1 MWTAPPVTSAST
13 IRRPVEVAKW
23 PTLTSFQKAEQMWAW
38 IVLVLVILA
47 ALILRVVTT
56 RADSFTA
63 SQQFDP
69 SLIASWIAPA
79 STEVP
84 G

>member
-1 MWTAPPVTSAST
+1 MADIDVVPKGRTNV
-13 IRRPVEVAKW
+13 
-23 PTLTSFQKAEQMWAW
+23 WAW
-38 IVLVLVILA
+38 IVMVLVILA
-47 ALILRVVTT
+47 ALILWVVTT

-79 STEVP
+79 STKVP

>member
-1 MWTAPPVTSAST
+1 
-13 IRRPVEVAKW
+13 
-23 PTLTSFQKAEQMWAW
+23 MWAW